1 MSVTG
6 FAHTELFLVTLLVLI
21 IGSIILTIVK
31 LCTAFE
37 LQAELLREK
46 NSAYSS
52 WQKYVAVVLLQSQA
66 PANQS
71 S

>member
-1 MSVTG
+1 M
-6 FAHTELFLVTLLVLI
+6 LI
-21 IGSIILTIVK
+21 IGSIVLTIVK

-46 NSAYSS
+46 NSAVVAYSS

-71 S
+71 SRSIYFII